1 MTNKQSSKILVI
13 DDEVTERMLVKE
25 YLEEAGFLVRLSED
39 GRHGLRMATTTSPD
53 LIIVDAMLPS
63 IDGYSICTSL
73 RHDPRTAEVP
83 IILITASKEID
94 AITRGLAAGA
104 TDFVTKPVEWRFLAN
119 RVTHVLNRS
128 RSIKELQAAHRRMED
143 QVRASQ
149 TREENED
156 QRGAGDSDAETS
168 LKAQIQ
174 SIQAEAAEQIR
185 KAHAAADLKAQEA
198 SAAEERIR
206 VIQAEAAEHLRK
218 VHAATDLRVQEA
230 TAATEERIRVLQ
242 VETAEKTRKAQAA
255 ADLKAQET
263 SAAADQKIRSVEAEA
278 AERLREAH
286 AAADRRVA
294 EASAAAEE
302 RIRALQA
309 EAAEQVRQANAAA
322 EVRVRRAMAAVEEGI
337 GAIQTEADDRVR
349 RANEAAE
356 AMLEAAAI
364 AHAHETDQLKEA
376 SAAELQAAMGA
387 ISNRARSFWS
397 FFSAFSGE
405 QLNLA
410 HSILEN
416 LEFAIASLDAA
427 AYPGEPVE
435 KLRRA
440 GRHAKDLA
448 GLTNNAR
455 TLVQHMTGG
464 VSLREAHFD
473 LGTLVDST
481 VQAVA
486 ASCRGRRLA
495 IASRRPDGP
504 LTIYGDEVRIKYC
517 LLHLLA
523 NAIAFSVSGGTILL
537 EAEPDND
544 GGVRVS
550 VKDNGMGI
558 PPAVLDKLRIVLEEP
573 ANMITHKDGGVG
585 FGVPIASIIAG
596 LHGGRLEFASG
607 LGEGTT
613 ASLILPPERV
623 CEPASADLRTA

>member
-1 MTNKQSSKILVI
+1 MS
-13 DDEVTERMLVKE
+13 
-25 YLEEAGFLVRLSED
+25 
-39 GRHGLRMATTTSPD
+39 
-53 LIIVDAMLPS
+53 
-63 IDGYSICTSL
+63 
-73 RHDPRTAEVP
+73 
-83 IILITASKEID
+83 
-94 AITRGLAAGA
+94 
-104 TDFVTKPVEWRFLAN
+104 
-119 RVTHVLNRS
+119 
-128 RSIKELQAAHRRMED
+128 
-143 QVRASQ
+143 
-149 TREENED
+149 
-156 QRGAGDSDAETS
+156 
-168 LKAQIQ
+168 
-174 SIQAEAAEQIR
+174 
-185 KAHAAADLKAQEA
+185 
-198 SAAEERIR
+198 
-206 VIQAEAAEHLRK
+206 
-218 VHAATDLRVQEA
+218 
-230 TAATEERIRVLQ
+230 
-242 VETAEKTRKAQAA
+242 
-255 ADLKAQET
+255 
-263 SAAADQKIRSVEAEA
+263 
-278 AERLREAH
+278 
-286 AAADRRVA
+286 
-294 EASAAAEE
+294 
-302 RIRALQA
+302 
-309 EAAEQVRQANAAA
+309 
-322 EVRVRRAMAAVEEGI
+322 
-337 GAIQTEADDRVR
+337 
-349 RANEAAE
+349 
-356 AMLEAAAI
+356 
-364 AHAHETDQLKEA
+364 
-376 SAAELQAAMGA
+376 A

-440 GRHAKDLA
+440 GGHAKDLA

-473 LGTLVDST
+473 LGTLVDAT

-537 EAEPDND
+537 EAEQDND

-550 VKDNGMGI
+550 VKDNGIGI
-558 PPAVLDKLRIVLEEP
+558 PPPVLDKLRIVLEEP

-623 CEPASADLRTA
+623 CEPASADVRTA